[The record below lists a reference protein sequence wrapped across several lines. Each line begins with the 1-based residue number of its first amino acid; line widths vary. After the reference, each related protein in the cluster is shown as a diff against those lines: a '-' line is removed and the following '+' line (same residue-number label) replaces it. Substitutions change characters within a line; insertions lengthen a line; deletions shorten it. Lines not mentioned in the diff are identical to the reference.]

1 MSKTSGNFHV
11 ALGETTTNIMSDVF
25 QQMSTKNV
33 SIILIAFD
41 NV

>member
-1 MSKTSGNFHV
+1 MTKTSGNLHLS
-11 ALGETTTNIMSDVF
+11 LGETTTNIMSDVF
-25 QQMSTKNV
+25 QQVSTKNV